1 MGSAEKR
8 WTMSYNKNDFGQKK
22 ETGKKGF
29 YLSICTALI
38 CLMAVGTV
46 YYKTNYPTADN
57 DSQNQLA
64 SQSTGQPVA
73 TSAGGSGIATENV
86 QGDGT
91 EDAALSSEETQE
103 ASTII
108 NGKNS
113 KKDKNSQKSSESDEK
128 TKKQK
133 EKDSIETMSKET
145 NEIAFQEEKGLLW
158 PVQGEV
164 IMKYSKNNTVY
175 FKTLAQYKANPAIAI
190 QAAEGE
196 DVVAA
201 AAGTVTNVSKSEE
214 NGTMVTTDIGNGYM
228 VTYGQLKNVKVT
240 KGQVLKEGAL
250 IGKIAAPTKYFTEEG
265 SHLYLQVMQNNE
277 TVDPLL
283 LLR

>member
-1 MGSAEKR
+1 
-8 WTMSYNKNDFGQKK
+8 MSYNKNDFGQKK